1 MNASPDRDPEEIERE
16 IEGTRAHLSQ
26 TLDELEA
33 RLSPRARL
41 NAAAETMRATSQEW
55 LQRSTR
61 AVMPGITSM
70 IRMDHTHVLALFR
83 RFKPHTSLA
92 RKRALV
98 TNACLALEVHA
109 QLEEEIFYPALRA
122 AVGSSDVLDKSVP
135 EHDEMRKSIT
145 TLRGLSP
152 TDPSYEATFY
162 TLIREVLH
170 HVADEETVLLPL
182 AERVLRDE
190 LGELGMQMTRRRVQ
204 LLKPHASEVA
214 VTTAQSFPVLVG
226 VAAVSVMLLGWLAVR
241 PTPRARRDL

>member
-1 MNASPDRDPEEIERE
+1 MNASQDRNPEEIERE
-16 IEGTRAHLSQ
+16 IEGTREHLSR
-26 TLDELEA
+26 TLDELQA
-33 RLSPRARL
+33 RLSPRQRL
-41 NAAAETMRATSQEW
+41 NSAAESMRARGEEW
-55 LQRSTR
+55 LQRGTR

-83 RFKPHTSLA
+83 RFRPRTSLA

-122 AVGSSDVLDKSVP
+122 AGGSNDVLDKSVS
-135 EHDEMRKSIT
+135 EHEVMRKSIA
-145 TLRGLSP
+145 TLRQLAPAG
-152 TDPSYEATFY
+152 PSYDETFY

-182 AERVLRDE
+182 AERLLRDH
-190 LGELGMQMTRRRVQ
+190 LGELGMQMTKRRVQ
-204 LLKPHASEVA
+204 LLKPHAGELA

-226 VAAVSVMLLGWLAVR
+226 AAAVGVVLLGWLAVR
-241 PTPRARRDL
+241 PAPRTRREL